1 MVHRMIPAL
10 WLRIIVL
17 IAFMAYI
24 VQQSLPWLTLIAAAF
39 ALPTGLQLWV
49 AYRSK
54 KDDRNFS

>member
-1 MVHRMIPAL
+1 MAHRMIPSL

-17 IAFMAYI
+17 IAFMAYM
-24 VQQSLPWLTLIAAAF
+24 VQQSLPWLALIAGAF
-39 ALPTGLQLWV
+39 VLLTGLQLWV